1 MSDSEDALT
10 GVPLIESV
18 SDAEPST
25 PGTPANSKRKREEDA
40 PVESKRAAKRRK
52 NPKKPKDVQE
62 DSLDLEKGVNLAL
75 AHMDSRLMAD
85 HMAQRTTRFRP
96 DVSPVEA
103 EDFMIPER
111 AILDTTAFTAT
122 RTTDQLPAY
131 LEKFAGW
138 RRSKKGQKLV
148 NAPEPNGAPHTIV
161 VAGAG
166 LRAAD
171 LTRQLR
177 KYQTKES
184 MVAKLFAKHIKLAE
198 AVAATRGSRMGIGVG
213 TPQRIIDLLDEG
225 ALKSDYV
232 ERILVDASH
241 IDQKKRGLLDM
252 KETQVPL
259 VDLLTRPEFRE
270 RYGAADC
277 KVELLFF

>member
-1 MSDSEDALT
+1 MSDSDDALT
-10 GVPLIESV
+10 GVPLIEENERN
-18 SDAEPST
+18 D
-25 PGTPANSKRKREEDA
+25 DA

-52 NPKKPKDVQE
+52 NPKKPKDVQ
-62 DSLDLEKGVNLAL
+62 DDALDVEKGVNLAL

-85 HMAQRTTRFRP
+85 HMAQRTKRFRP
-96 DVSPVEA
+96 DVSLVEA
-103 EDFMIPER
+103 EDLMIPER
-111 AILDTTAFTAT
+111 AILDTTAFTTT
-122 RTTDQLPAY
+122 RTTDQLAPY

-184 MVAKLFAKHIKLAE
+184 MVAKLFAKHIKLSE
-198 AVAATRGSRMGIGVG
+198 AVAATRGSRMGIGIG

-232 ERILVDASH
+232 ERILIDASH

-270 RYGAADC
+270 RYGVNDA